1 MSHTFL
7 SLDMLKIDRTTKDNV
22 PTFWMGL
29 FSSDGIKAADGSWA
43 KEPSRM
49 LIDGKNAKGEMVH
62 PLSTLRAWTQWSN
75 SPDEVIL
82 SLLDSAIEYTTE
94 EIKAEQKDINSIWY
108 VEPEE
113 LT

>member
-7 SLDMLKIDRTTKDNV
+7 SLDMGLIPQTTKDNV
-22 PTFWMGL
+22 PTFWSGM
-29 FSSDGIKAADGSWA
+29 FSSDN
-43 KEPSRM
+43 SRM
-49 LIDGKNAKGEMVH
+49 LIDGKNDRGEMVH

-94 EIKAEQKDINSIWY
+94 EIKAEQQDINSIWY
-108 VEPEE
+108 VESEE
-113 LT
+113 LI